1 MYEFIVPMKHAGED
15 GIYVCAG
22 IAGLTEDAYSAIE
35 LSIDGSEFFPLERD
49 ADFTFQSKP
58 YSFPV
63 SQDGIVYKV
72 TGRVICGG
80 QTSYFSSNIVSQN
93 YSSDESNDED
103 TVFTGFSGGVLP
115 PLPAS
120 PISLE

>member
-1 MYEFIVPMKHAGED
+1 MFEFIVPMKHAGED

-35 LSIDGSEFFPLERD
+35 LSIDGSEFIPLERD

-63 SQDGIVYKV
+63 TQDGMVYKV
-72 TGRVICGG
+72 TGRVVYGE

-93 YSSDESNDED
+93 YSQDEAKDADAISA
-103 TVFTGFSGGVLP
+103 GFSGGVLP
-115 PLPAS
+115 PPPAS